1 MYLVVVELV
10 GSYNTFFSNDLQYR
24 DCKFN
29 VVLWDYT
36 VHKNNSQNLK
46 ANRNL
51 VSPQDTLEMDLAD
64 SKMGAGVLMY
74 FVPEI

>member
-1 MYLVVVELV
+1 
-10 GSYNTFFSNDLQYR
+10 
-24 DCKFN
+24 
-29 VVLWDYT
+29 